1 VLQVEGLTRESA
13 PDVTDYGLA
22 EDRGARFDGYAVIF
36 TSIRED
42 WDLTPYMPPG
52 HVPAAVAGTELVMFS
67 PQDELAASEA
77 AMRENMQLRMQTG
90 NGN

>member
-1 VLQVEGLTRESA
+1 VLH
-13 PDVTDYGLA
+13 
-22 EDRGARFDGYAVIF
+22 DGYAVIF

-42 WDLTPYMPPG
+42 WDLATLLKGLPGDAFDMPPG

-77 AMRENMQLRMQTG
+77 AMRENVQLMMQKG